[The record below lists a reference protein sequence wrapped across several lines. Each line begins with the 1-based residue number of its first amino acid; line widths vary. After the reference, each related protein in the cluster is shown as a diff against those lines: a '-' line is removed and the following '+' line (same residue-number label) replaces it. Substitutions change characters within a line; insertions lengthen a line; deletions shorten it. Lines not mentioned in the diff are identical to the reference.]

1 MIQVALISVQST
13 HHNKGDVVDVTAMSK
28 NLVVMALPEKLVGA
42 LRKAEA
48 NLCLDDR
55 VAARQ
60 GTRTRPASASSG
72 TRSPSVSLT
81 SDPGYPSF
89 DKSGGP
95 LPTSS
100 PRSPANSIHRKSP
113 RSGAQWTPAPRSP
126 RLNPGGRKRSPS
138 RVAGEIFD
146 FPVHVVAE
154 QLTCVDSALFRK
166 IPSLEFLNKSWDRK
180 RFENVAEHTNHWI
193 DRFNGMVEF
202 MATLVLHGEDC
213 EERASRL
220 EYLIDLGDF
229 LWTKLHNFMGAS
241 MIDMALEHLA
251 LKKIRKSWDLV
262 PRKQVEEGGQKIP
275 EGLEGRQSLKAR
287 LRALFHHQNNYR
299 NYRNAMVKVPSET
312 PAIPAMIVHHKDLFD
327 THEGA
332 PHLLCRSCNGR
343 NMKDQDVCAK
353 CKTPVDKD
361 YRNFNRSRNLSR
373 QMDVLRRLQRL
384 TYHNVVPDREICN
397 LISRGVQPHMLY
409 FDKHQQAASRRMLQA
424 GGALARFEQ

>member
-1 MIQVALISVQST
+1 MESMIQIALISVGST
-13 HHNKGDVVDVTAMSK
+13 HHDNGKVVDVTALSK
-28 NLVVMALPEKLVGA
+28 DRLVMALPEKLVEV

-48 NLCLDDR
+48 DLCVDER
-55 VAARQ
+55 VGARH
-60 GTRTRPASASSG
+60 RRPNSSSSAIE
-72 TRSPSVSLT
+72 TRSPST
-81 SDPGYPSF
+81 SISSDIGYPSF
-89 DKSGGP
+89 DKSGAM
-95 LPTSS
+95 LPS
-100 PRSPANSIHRKSP
+100 PRSPSAGTFRKSP
-113 RSGAQWTPAPRSP
+113 RAGAHWTPAPRSP
-126 RLNPGGRKRSPS
+126 RLNSGGRKRSPS
-138 RVAGEIFD
+138 RTAGEIFD
-146 FPVHVVAE
+146 FPVRVVAE

-202 MATLVLHGEDC
+202 MATLVLHGEDS
-213 EERASRL
+213 EDRASRL
-220 EYLIDLGDF
+220 EYLIDLGDV
-229 LWTKLHNFMGAS
+229 LWSELNNFMGAS

-262 PRKQVEEGGQKIP
+262 PRKQVQEGGQKIP
-275 EGLEGRQSLKAR
+275 EGLEGRQSLKGR
-287 LRALFHHQNNYR
+287 LRNLFSHKNNYR
-299 NYRNAMVKVPSET
+299 NYRMALSRVPADA

-332 PHLLCRSCNGR
+332 PHLLCRSCGSR

-353 CKTPVDKD
+353 CKTTVDRN

-373 QMDVLRRLQRL
+373 QMSVLRRRQQL
-384 TYHNVVPDREICN
+384 TYHDIVPDREICN

-424 GGALARFEQ
+424 GGALGRSEE